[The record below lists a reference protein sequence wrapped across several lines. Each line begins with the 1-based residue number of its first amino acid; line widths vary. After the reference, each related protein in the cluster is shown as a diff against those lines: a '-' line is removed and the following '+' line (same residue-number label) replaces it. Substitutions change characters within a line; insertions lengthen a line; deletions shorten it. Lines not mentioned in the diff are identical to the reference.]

1 MCLCVRVCLE
11 IKKNEVIDDL
21 FIVDNVSIIL
31 KTIL

>member
-1 MCLCVRVCLE
+1 MCVCVCLE
-11 IKKNEVIDDL
+11 IKKNEVIGDL